1 MDNSNFLSYFSAL
14 TEANSKEVIVANANN
29 IINSISL
36 TSSTEVKNEKYKDY
50 MKICK
55 NPSEDLLYTVRR
67 LIGGLSSTGVEFR
80 KGFSLTFSLLISKF
94 GKDLN
99 MKEILDCVQK
109 ESFVPK
115 NEKNHIKTCAFS
127 GRILMYRI
135 ILNEKSLSSDNILFI
150 LKQVLNITVNK
161 SLEESVI
168 VLLKEMFRKIFENYY
183 TEIKNENKLY
193 DGMFK
198 LLDNYTG
205 NKNSLNKVNS
215 NFEFAIY
222 FMLILYMDKFKG
234 FLPTNIK
241 KEMFDSSFEEA
252 ESPLKKYFDIIM
264 KLPIKEGKEFNV
276 TFGCL
281 CELIE
286 KINDKKYAYKI
297 WNILIDQ
304 KCIESF
310 KAISLK
316 NFELLIYN
324 YSSFILTKFFEIDYI
339 VQIFDDSFF
348 ISLLKFSSNKK
359 FKYVSSL
366 TEIITNKLT
375 SKKYDNNVIN
385 SYCEKLLRI
394 FGVESEDKYSPN
406 ALKTFFIFLFD
417 HIAQDAK
424 EKYIASLINDSQKED
439 EEENLE
445 QLIFRISALKTLFLF
460 DTTLDES
467 QRTKIINFFLQTFY
481 ASSPDVDIE
490 LDHIIEER
498 TTLLILSLIKPT
510 MSNGEIVQL
519 KQSKAIKILIDLH
532 KSNIQS
538 LIKGK
543 KIILNSKNYMKYYKQ
558 FSKEEKESDLKSKLL
573 TKLGLV
579 LLVFY
584 LKNEIDY
591 QQEIEDIIEIKKFDR
606 EWSKMYTDLTLNI
619 MHKGNVMLSEFAM
632 GIYKKMS
639 KHIGKEGVDILIQFL
654 KDTKPKKEKNPMLLS
669 DDEDMSMED
678 K

>member
-36 TSSTEVKNEKYKDY
+36 TSSNEVKNEKYKDY

-67 LIGGLSSTGVEFR
+67 LIGGLASTGVEFR
-80 KGFSLTFSLLISKF
+80 KGFSLTFSLLVSKF

-99 MKEILDCVQK
+99 MKEILDCIQK

-127 GRILMYRI
+127 GRLLMYRI

-150 LKQVLNITVNK
+150 LKQMLNITVNK

-168 VLLKEMFRKIFENYY
+168 VLFKELFSKIFENYY
-183 TEIKNENKLY
+183 TDIKNENKLY

-198 LLDNYTG
+198 LLDNYTV
-205 NKNSLNKVNS
+205 NKNSLNKANS

-222 FMLILYMDKFKG
+222 FLLIPYMDKFKG
-234 FLPTNIK
+234 FLPSNIK
-241 KEMFDSSFEEA
+241 KEMFDSSLEET

-264 KLPIKEGKEFNV
+264 KLPIKEGKDFNV
-276 TFGCL
+276 TFCYL
-281 CELIE
+281 CELLE

-359 FKYVSSL
+359 FKYVQSL
-366 TEIITNKLT
+366 NEIITKAIT
-375 SKKYDNNVIN
+375 SQKYDNKVVNT
-385 SYCEKLLRI
+385 YCEKLLNI
-394 FGVESEDKYSPN
+394 FGVESEEKYSPN

-424 EKYIASLINDSQKED
+424 EKFIASLINDSQNED
-439 EEENLE
+439 DEENLE

-460 DTTLDES
+460 DTTLDEAN
-467 QRTKIINFFLQTFY
+467 RTKIINFFLQTFY

-510 MSNGEIVQL
+510 MQNGEIVQL
-519 KQSKAIKILIDLH
+519 KQSKAIKILLNLH
-532 KSNIQS
+532 KNNIQS

-543 KIILNSKNYMKYYKQ
+543 KIILDSKNYMKYYKQ

-573 TKLGLV
+573 SKLGLV

-584 LKNEIDY
+584 LKSEIDF
-591 QQEIEDIIEIKKFDR
+591 QQEIEDIIEIKKFDK
-606 EWSKMYTDLTLNI
+606 EWSKMFTDLTLNI

-654 KDTKPKKEKNPMLLS
+654 KDTKPKKEKNQMLLS
-669 DDEDMSMED
+669 DDEDAMTD

>member
-36 TSSTEVKNEKYKDY
+36 TSSNEVKNEKYKDY

-67 LIGGLSSTGVEFR
+67 LIGGLASTGVEFR
-80 KGFSLTFSLLISKF
+80 KGFSLTFSLLVSKF
-94 GKDLN
+94 GKELN
-99 MKEILDCVQK
+99 MKEILDCIQK

-127 GRILMYRI
+127 GRLLMYRI

-168 VLLKEMFRKIFENYY
+168 VLFKELFSKIFENYY
-183 TEIKNENKLY
+183 TDIKNENKLY

-198 LLDNYTG
+198 LLDNYTV
-205 NKNSLNKVNS
+205 NKNSLNKANS

-222 FMLILYMDKFKG
+222 FLLIPYMDKFKG
-234 FLPTNIK
+234 FLPSNIK
-241 KEMFDSSFEEA
+241 KEMFDSSLEET

-264 KLPIKEGKEFNV
+264 KLPIKEGKDFNV
-276 TFGCL
+276 TFCYL
-281 CELIE
+281 CELLE

-359 FKYVSSL
+359 FKYVQSL
-366 TEIITNKLT
+366 NEIITKAIT
-375 SKKYDNNVIN
+375 SQKYDNKVVNT
-385 SYCEKLLRI
+385 YCEKLLNI
-394 FGVESEDKYSPN
+394 FGVESEEKYSPN

-424 EKYIASLINDSQKED
+424 EKFIASLINDSQNED
-439 EEENLE
+439 DEENLE

-460 DTTLDES
+460 DTTLDEAN
-467 QRTKIINFFLQTFY
+467 RTKIINFFLQTFY

-490 LDHIIEER
+490 VDHIIEER
-498 TTLLILSLIKPT
+498 TALLILSLIKPT
-510 MSNGEIVQL
+510 MQNGEIVQL
-519 KQSKAIKILIDLH
+519 KQSKAIKILLNLH
-532 KSNIQS
+532 KNNIQS

-543 KIILNSKNYMKYYKQ
+543 KIILDSKNYMKYYKQ

-573 TKLGLV
+573 SKLGLV

-584 LKNEIDY
+584 LKSEIDF
-591 QQEIEDIIEIKKFDR
+591 QQEIEDIIEIKKFDK
-606 EWSKMYTDLTLNI
+606 EWSKMFTDLTLNI

-654 KDTKPKKEKNPMLLS
+654 KDTKPKKEKNQMLLS
-669 DDEDMSMED
+669 DDEDAMTD

>member
-36 TSSTEVKNEKYKDY
+36 TSSNEVKNEKYKDY

-67 LIGGLSSTGVEFR
+67 LIGGLASTGVEFR
-80 KGFSLTFSLLISKF
+80 KGFSLTFSLLVSKF
-94 GKDLN
+94 GKELN
-99 MKEILDCVQK
+99 MKEILDCIQK

-127 GRILMYRI
+127 GRLLMYRI

-150 LKQVLNITVNK
+150 LKQMLNITVNK

-168 VLLKEMFRKIFENYY
+168 VLFKELFSKIFENYY
-183 TEIKNENKLY
+183 TDIKNENKLY

-198 LLDNYTG
+198 LLDNYTV
-205 NKNSLNKVNS
+205 NKNSLNKANS

-222 FMLILYMDKFKG
+222 FLLIPYMDKFKG
-234 FLPTNIK
+234 FLPSNIK
-241 KEMFDSSFEEA
+241 KEMFDSSLEET

-264 KLPIKEGKEFNV
+264 KLPIKEGKDFNV
-276 TFGCL
+276 TFCYL
-281 CELIE
+281 CELLE

-359 FKYVSSL
+359 FKYVQSL
-366 TEIITNKLT
+366 NEIITKAIT
-375 SKKYDNNVIN
+375 SQKYDNKVVNT
-385 SYCEKLLRI
+385 YCEKLLNI
-394 FGVESEDKYSPN
+394 FGVESEEKYSPN

-424 EKYIASLINDSQKED
+424 EKFIASLINDSQNED
-439 EEENLE
+439 DEENLE

-460 DTTLDES
+460 DTTLDEAN
-467 QRTKIINFFLQTFY
+467 RTKIISFFLQTFY

-510 MSNGEIVQL
+510 MQNGEIVQL
-519 KQSKAIKILIDLH
+519 KQSKAIKILLNLH
-532 KSNIQS
+532 KNNIQS

-543 KIILNSKNYMKYYKQ
+543 KIILDSKNYMKYYKQ

-573 TKLGLV
+573 SKLGLV

-584 LKNEIDY
+584 LKSEIDF
-591 QQEIEDIIEIKKFDR
+591 QQEIEDIIEIKKFDK
-606 EWSKMYTDLTLNI
+606 EWSKMFTDLTLNI

-654 KDTKPKKEKNPMLLS
+654 KDTKPKKEKNQMLLS
-669 DDEDMSMED
+669 DDEDARTD

>member
-36 TSSTEVKNEKYKDY
+36 TSSNEVKNEKYKDY

-67 LIGGLSSTGVEFR
+67 LIGGLASTGVEFR
-80 KGFSLTFSLLISKF
+80 KGFSLTFSLLVSKF

-99 MKEILDCVQK
+99 MKEILDCIQK

-127 GRILMYRI
+127 GRLLMYRI

-168 VLLKEMFRKIFENYY
+168 VLFKELFSKIFENYY
-183 TEIKNENKLY
+183 TDIKNENKLY

-198 LLDNYTG
+198 LLDNYTV
-205 NKNSLNKVNS
+205 NKNSLNKANS

-222 FMLILYMDKFKG
+222 FLLIPYMDKFKG
-234 FLPTNIK
+234 FLPSNIK
-241 KEMFDSSFEEA
+241 KEMFDSSLEET

-264 KLPIKEGKEFNV
+264 KLPIKEGKDFNV
-276 TFGCL
+276 TFCYL
-281 CELIE
+281 CELLE

-359 FKYVSSL
+359 FKYVQSL
-366 TEIITNKLT
+366 NEIITKAIT
-375 SKKYDNNVIN
+375 SQKYDNKVVNT
-385 SYCEKLLRI
+385 YCEKLLNI
-394 FGVESEDKYSPN
+394 FGVESEEKYSPN

-424 EKYIASLINDSQKED
+424 EKFIASLINDSQNED
-439 EEENLE
+439 DEENLE

-460 DTTLDES
+460 DTTLDEAN
-467 QRTKIINFFLQTFY
+467 RTKIINFFLQTFY

-510 MSNGEIVQL
+510 MQNGEIVQL
-519 KQSKAIKILIDLH
+519 KQSKAIKILLNLH
-532 KSNIQS
+532 KNNIQS

-543 KIILNSKNYMKYYKQ
+543 KIILDSKNYMKYYKQ

-573 TKLGLV
+573 SKLGLV

-584 LKNEIDY
+584 LKSEIDF
-591 QQEIEDIIEIKKFDR
+591 QQEIEDIIEIKKFDK
-606 EWSKMYTDLTLNI
+606 EWSKMFTDLTLNI

-639 KHIGKEGVDILIQFL
+639 KHVGKEGVDILIQFL
-654 KDTKPKKEKNPMLLS
+654 KDTKPKKEKNQMLLS
-669 DDEDMSMED
+669 DDEDVMTD

>member
-36 TSSTEVKNEKYKDY
+36 TSSNEVKNEKYKDY

-67 LIGGLSSTGVEFR
+67 LIGGLASTGVEFR
-80 KGFSLTFSLLISKF
+80 KGFSLTFSLLVSKF
-94 GKDLN
+94 GKELN
-99 MKEILDCVQK
+99 MKEILDCIQK

-127 GRILMYRI
+127 GRLLMYRI

-168 VLLKEMFRKIFENYY
+168 VLFKELFSKIFENYY
-183 TEIKNENKLY
+183 TDIKNENKLY

-198 LLDNYTG
+198 LLDNYTV
-205 NKNSLNKVNS
+205 NKNSLNKANS

-222 FMLILYMDKFKG
+222 FLLIPYMDKFKG
-234 FLPTNIK
+234 FLPSNIK
-241 KEMFDSSFEEA
+241 KEMFDSSLEET

-264 KLPIKEGKEFNV
+264 KLPIKEGKDFNV
-276 TFGCL
+276 TFCYL
-281 CELIE
+281 CELLE

-359 FKYVSSL
+359 FKYVQSL
-366 TEIITNKLT
+366 NEIITKAIT
-375 SKKYDNNVIN
+375 SQKYDNKVVNT
-385 SYCEKLLRI
+385 YCEKLLNI
-394 FGVESEDKYSPN
+394 FGVESEEKYSPN

-424 EKYIASLINDSQKED
+424 EKFIASLINDSQNED
-439 EEENLE
+439 DEENLE

-460 DTTLDES
+460 DTTLDEAN
-467 QRTKIINFFLQTFY
+467 RTKIINFFLQTFY

-510 MSNGEIVQL
+510 MQNGEIVQL
-519 KQSKAIKILIDLH
+519 KQSKAIKILLNLH
-532 KSNIQS
+532 KNNIQS

-543 KIILNSKNYMKYYKQ
+543 KIILDSKNYMKYYKQ

-573 TKLGLV
+573 SKLGLV

-584 LKNEIDY
+584 LKSEIDF
-591 QQEIEDIIEIKKFDR
+591 QQEIEDIIEIKKFDK
-606 EWSKMYTDLTLNI
+606 EWSKMFTDLTLNI

-654 KDTKPKKEKNPMLLS
+654 KDTKPKKEKNQMLLS
-669 DDEDMSMED
+669 DDEDAMTD

>member
-1 MDNSNFLSYFSAL
+1 MDNSHFLSYFSAL

-36 TSSTEVKNEKYKDY
+36 TSSNEVKNEKYKDY

-67 LIGGLSSTGVEFR
+67 LIGGLASTGVEFR
-80 KGFSLTFSLLISKF
+80 KGFSLTFSLLVSKF

-99 MKEILDCVQK
+99 MKEILDCIQK

-127 GRILMYRI
+127 GRLLMYRI

-168 VLLKEMFRKIFENYY
+168 VLFKELFSKIFENYY
-183 TEIKNENKLY
+183 TDIKNENKLY

-198 LLDNYTG
+198 LLDNYTV
-205 NKNSLNKVNS
+205 NKNSLNKANS
-215 NFEFAIY
+215 NFEFALY
-222 FMLILYMDKFKG
+222 FLLIPYMDKFKG
-234 FLPTNIK
+234 FLPSNIK
-241 KEMFDSSFEEA
+241 KEMFDSSLEET

-264 KLPIKEGKEFNV
+264 KLPIKEGKDFNV
-276 TFGCL
+276 TFCYL
-281 CELIE
+281 CELLE

-359 FKYVSSL
+359 FKYVQSL
-366 TEIITNKLT
+366 NEIITKAIT
-375 SKKYDNNVIN
+375 SQKYDNKVVNT
-385 SYCEKLLRI
+385 YCEKLLNI
-394 FGVESEDKYSPN
+394 FGVESEEKYSPN

-424 EKYIASLINDSQKED
+424 EKFIASLINGSQNED
-439 EEENLE
+439 DEENLE

-460 DTTLDES
+460 DTTLDEAN
-467 QRTKIINFFLQTFY
+467 RTKIINFFLQTFY

-510 MSNGEIVQL
+510 MQNGEIVQL
-519 KQSKAIKILIDLH
+519 KQSKAIKILLNLH
-532 KSNIQS
+532 KNNIQS

-543 KIILNSKNYMKYYKQ
+543 KIILDSKNYMKYYKQ

-573 TKLGLV
+573 SKLGLV

-584 LKNEIDY
+584 LKSEIDF
-591 QQEIEDIIEIKKFDR
+591 QQEIEDIIEIKKFDK
-606 EWSKMYTDLTLNI
+606 EWSKMFTDLTLNI
-619 MHKGNVMLSEFAM
+619 IHKGNAMLSEFAM

-654 KDTKPKKEKNPMLLS
+654 KDTKPKKEKNQMLLS
-669 DDEDMSMED
+669 DDEDAMTD

>member
-36 TSSTEVKNEKYKDY
+36 TSSNEVKNEKYKDY

-67 LIGGLSSTGVEFR
+67 LIGGLASTGVEFR
-80 KGFSLTFSLLISKF
+80 KGFSLTFSLLVSKF

-99 MKEILDCVQK
+99 MKEILDCIQK

-127 GRILMYRI
+127 GRLLMYRI

-150 LKQVLNITVNK
+150 LKQMLNITVNK

-168 VLLKEMFRKIFENYY
+168 VLFKELFSKIFENYY
-183 TEIKNENKLY
+183 TDIKNENKLY

-198 LLDNYTG
+198 LLDNYTV
-205 NKNSLNKVNS
+205 NKNSLNKANS

-222 FMLILYMDKFKG
+222 FLLIPYMDKFKG
-234 FLPTNIK
+234 FLPSNIK
-241 KEMFDSSFEEA
+241 KEMFDSSLEET

-264 KLPIKEGKEFNV
+264 KLPIKEGKDFNV
-276 TFGCL
+276 TFSYL
-281 CELIE
+281 CELLE

-359 FKYVSSL
+359 FKYVQSL
-366 TEIITNKLT
+366 NEIITKAIT
-375 SKKYDNNVIN
+375 SQKYDNKVVNT
-385 SYCEKLLRI
+385 YCEKLLNI
-394 FGVESEDKYSPN
+394 FGVESEEKYSPN

-424 EKYIASLINDSQKED
+424 EKFIASLINDSQNED
-439 EEENLE
+439 DEENLE

-460 DTTLDES
+460 DTTLDEAN
-467 QRTKIINFFLQTFY
+467 RTKIINFFLQTFY

-510 MSNGEIVQL
+510 MQNGEIVQL
-519 KQSKAIKILIDLH
+519 KQSKAIKILLNLH
-532 KSNIQS
+532 KNNIQS

-543 KIILNSKNYMKYYKQ
+543 KIILDSKNYMKYYKQ

-573 TKLGLV
+573 SKLGLV

-584 LKNEIDY
+584 LKSEIDF
-591 QQEIEDIIEIKKFDR
+591 QQEIEDIIEIKKFDK
-606 EWSKMYTDLTLNI
+606 EWSKMFTDLTLNI

-654 KDTKPKKEKNPMLLS
+654 KDTKPKKEKNQMLLS
-669 DDEDMSMED
+669 DDEDAMTD

>member
-36 TSSTEVKNEKYKDY
+36 TSSNEVKNEKYKDY

-67 LIGGLSSTGVEFR
+67 LIGGLASTGVEFR
-80 KGFSLTFSLLISKF
+80 KGFSLTFSLLVSKF

-99 MKEILDCVQK
+99 MKEILDCIQK

-127 GRILMYRI
+127 GRLLMYRI

-150 LKQVLNITVNK
+150 LKQMLNITVNK

-168 VLLKEMFRKIFENYY
+168 VLFKELFSKIFENYY
-183 TEIKNENKLY
+183 TDIKNENKLY

-198 LLDNYTG
+198 LLDNYTV
-205 NKNSLNKVNS
+205 NKNSLNKANS

-222 FMLILYMDKFKG
+222 FLLIPYMDKFKG
-234 FLPTNIK
+234 FLPSNIK
-241 KEMFDSSFEEA
+241 KEMFDSSLEET

-264 KLPIKEGKEFNV
+264 KLPIKEGKDFNV
-276 TFGCL
+276 TFCYL
-281 CELIE
+281 CELLE

-359 FKYVSSL
+359 FKYVQSL
-366 TEIITNKLT
+366 NEIITKAIT
-375 SKKYDNNVIN
+375 SQKYDNKVVNT
-385 SYCEKLLRI
+385 YCEKLLNI
-394 FGVESEDKYSPN
+394 FGVESEEKYSPN

-424 EKYIASLINDSQKED
+424 EKFIASLINDSQNED
-439 EEENLE
+439 DEENLE

-460 DTTLDES
+460 DTTLDEAN
-467 QRTKIINFFLQTFY
+467 RTKIINFFLQTFY

-510 MSNGEIVQL
+510 MQNGEIVQL
-519 KQSKAIKILIDLH
+519 KQSKAIKILLNLH
-532 KSNIQS
+532 KNNIQS

-543 KIILNSKNYMKYYKQ
+543 KIILDSKNYMKYYKQ

-573 TKLGLV
+573 SKLGLV

-584 LKNEIDY
+584 LKSEIDF
-591 QQEIEDIIEIKKFDR
+591 QQEIEDIIEIKKFNK
-606 EWSKMYTDLTLNI
+606 EWSKMFTDLTLNI

-654 KDTKPKKEKNPMLLS
+654 KDTKPKKEKNQMLLS
-669 DDEDMSMED
+669 DDEDAMTD

>member
-36 TSSTEVKNEKYKDY
+36 TSSNEVKNEKYKDY

-67 LIGGLSSTGVEFR
+67 LIGGLASTGVEFR
-80 KGFSLTFSLLISKF
+80 KGFSLTFSLLVSKF
-94 GKDLN
+94 GKELN
-99 MKEILDCVQK
+99 MKEILDCIQK

-127 GRILMYRI
+127 GRLLMYRI

-150 LKQVLNITVNK
+150 LKQMLNITVNK

-168 VLLKEMFRKIFENYY
+168 VLFKELFSKIFENYY
-183 TEIKNENKLY
+183 TDIKNENKLY

-198 LLDNYTG
+198 LLDNYTV
-205 NKNSLNKVNS
+205 NKNSLNKANS

-222 FMLILYMDKFKG
+222 FLLIPYMDKFKG
-234 FLPTNIK
+234 FLPSNIK
-241 KEMFDSSFEEA
+241 KEMFDSSLEET

-264 KLPIKEGKEFNV
+264 KLPIKEGKDFNV
-276 TFGCL
+276 TFCYL
-281 CELIE
+281 CELLE

-359 FKYVSSL
+359 FKYVQSL
-366 TEIITNKLT
+366 NEIITKAIT
-375 SKKYDNNVIN
+375 SQKYDNKVVNT
-385 SYCEKLLRI
+385 YCEKLLNI
-394 FGVESEDKYSPN
+394 FGVESEEKYSPN

-424 EKYIASLINDSQKED
+424 EKFIASLINDSQNED
-439 EEENLE
+439 DEENLE

-460 DTTLDES
+460 DTTLDEAN
-467 QRTKIINFFLQTFY
+467 RTKIINFFLQTFY

-510 MSNGEIVQL
+510 MQNGEIVQL
-519 KQSKAIKILIDLH
+519 KQSKAIKILLNLH
-532 KSNIQS
+532 KNNIQS

-543 KIILNSKNYMKYYKQ
+543 KIILDSKNYMKYYKQ

-573 TKLGLV
+573 SKLGLV

-584 LKNEIDY
+584 LKSEIDF
-591 QQEIEDIIEIKKFDR
+591 QQEIEDIIEIKKFDK
-606 EWSKMYTDLTLNI
+606 EWSKMFTDLTLNI
-619 MHKGNVMLSEFAM
+619 MHKGNVTLSEFAM

-654 KDTKPKKEKNPMLLS
+654 KDTKPKKEKNQMLLS
-669 DDEDMSMED
+669 DDEDAMTD

>member
-36 TSSTEVKNEKYKDY
+36 TSSNEVKNEKYKDY

-67 LIGGLSSTGVEFR
+67 LIGGLASTGVEFR
-80 KGFSLTFSLLISKF
+80 KGFSLTFSLLVSKF

-99 MKEILDCVQK
+99 MKEILDCIQK

-127 GRILMYRI
+127 GRLLMYRI

-150 LKQVLNITVNK
+150 LKQMLNITVNK

-168 VLLKEMFRKIFENYY
+168 VLFKELFSKIFENYY
-183 TEIKNENKLY
+183 TDIKNENKLY

-198 LLDNYTG
+198 LLDNYTV
-205 NKNSLNKVNS
+205 NKNSLNKANS

-222 FMLILYMDKFKG
+222 FLLIPYMDKFKG
-234 FLPTNIK
+234 FLPSNIK
-241 KEMFDSSFEEA
+241 QEMFDSSLEET

-264 KLPIKEGKEFNV
+264 KLPIKEGKDFNV
-276 TFGCL
+276 TFCYL
-281 CELIE
+281 CELLE

-310 KAISLK
+310 KAISVK

-359 FKYVSSL
+359 FKYVQSL
-366 TEIITNKLT
+366 NEIITKAIT
-375 SKKYDNNVIN
+375 SQKYDNKVVNT
-385 SYCEKLLRI
+385 YCEKLLNI
-394 FGVESEDKYSPN
+394 FGVESEEKYSPN

-424 EKYIASLINDSQKED
+424 EKFIASLINDSQNED
-439 EEENLE
+439 DEENLE

-460 DTTLDES
+460 DTTLDEAN
-467 QRTKIINFFLQTFY
+467 RTKIINFFLQTFY

-510 MSNGEIVQL
+510 MQNGEIVQL
-519 KQSKAIKILIDLH
+519 KQSKAIKILLNLH
-532 KSNIQS
+532 KNNIQS

-543 KIILNSKNYMKYYKQ
+543 KIILDSKNYMKYYKQ

-573 TKLGLV
+573 SKLGLV

-584 LKNEIDY
+584 LKSEIDF
-591 QQEIEDIIEIKKFDR
+591 QQEIEDIIEIKKFDK
-606 EWSKMYTDLTLNI
+606 EWSKMFTDLTLNI

-654 KDTKPKKEKNPMLLS
+654 KDTKPKKEKNQMLLS
-669 DDEDMSMED
+669 DDEDAMTD

>member
-36 TSSTEVKNEKYKDY
+36 TSSNEVKNEKYKDY

-67 LIGGLSSTGVEFR
+67 LIGGLASTGVEFR
-80 KGFSLTFSLLISKF
+80 KGFSLTFSLLVSKF

-99 MKEILDCVQK
+99 MKEILDCIQK

-127 GRILMYRI
+127 GRLLMYRI

-168 VLLKEMFRKIFENYY
+168 VLFKELFSKIFENYY
-183 TEIKNENKLY
+183 TDIKNENKLY

-198 LLDNYTG
+198 LLDNYTV
-205 NKNSLNKVNS
+205 NKNSLNKANS

-222 FMLILYMDKFKG
+222 FLLIPYMDKFKG
-234 FLPTNIK
+234 FLPSNIK
-241 KEMFDSSFEEA
+241 KEMFDSSLEET

-264 KLPIKEGKEFNV
+264 KLPIKEGKDFNV
-276 TFGCL
+276 TFCYL
-281 CELIE
+281 CELLE

-324 YSSFILTKFFEIDYI
+324 YSAFILTKFFEIDYI

-359 FKYVSSL
+359 FKYVQSL
-366 TEIITNKLT
+366 NEIITKAIT
-375 SKKYDNNVIN
+375 SQKYDNKVVNT
-385 SYCEKLLRI
+385 YCEKLLNI
-394 FGVESEDKYSPN
+394 FGVESEEKYSPN
-406 ALKTFFIFLFD
+406 ALKTFIIFLFD
-417 HIAQDAK
+417 HIAKDAK
-424 EKYIASLINDSQKED
+424 EKFIASLINDSQNED
-439 EEENLE
+439 DEENLE

-460 DTTLDES
+460 DTTLDEAN
-467 QRTKIINFFLQTFY
+467 RTKIINFFLQTFY

-510 MSNGEIVQL
+510 MQNGEIVQL
-519 KQSKAIKILIDLH
+519 KQSKAIKILLNLH
-532 KSNIQS
+532 KNNIQS

-543 KIILNSKNYMKYYKQ
+543 KIILDSKNYMKYYKQ

-573 TKLGLV
+573 SKLGLV

-584 LKNEIDY
+584 LKSEIDF
-591 QQEIEDIIEIKKFDR
+591 QQEIEDIIETKKFDK
-606 EWSKMYTDLTLNI
+606 EWSKMFTDLTLNI

-639 KHIGKEGVDILIQFL
+639 KHVGKEGVDILIQFL
-654 KDTKPKKEKNPMLLS
+654 KDTKPKKEKNQMLLS
-669 DDEDMSMED
+669 DDEDAMTD

>member
-36 TSSTEVKNEKYKDY
+36 TSSNEVKNEKYKDY

-67 LIGGLSSTGVEFR
+67 LIGGLASTGVEFR
-80 KGFSLTFSLLISKF
+80 KGFSLTFSLLVSKF

-99 MKEILDCVQK
+99 MKEILDCIQK

-127 GRILMYRI
+127 GRLLMYRI

-150 LKQVLNITVNK
+150 LKQMLNITVNK

-168 VLLKEMFRKIFENYY
+168 VLFKELFSKIFENYY
-183 TEIKNENKLY
+183 TDIKNENKLY

-198 LLDNYTG
+198 LLDNYTV
-205 NKNSLNKVNS
+205 NKNSLNKANS

-222 FMLILYMDKFKG
+222 FLLIPYMDKFKG
-234 FLPTNIK
+234 FLPSNIK
-241 KEMFDSSFEEA
+241 KEMFDSSLEET

-264 KLPIKEGKEFNV
+264 KLPIKEGKDFNV
-276 TFGCL
+276 TFCYL
-281 CELIE
+281 CELLE

-359 FKYVSSL
+359 FKYVQSL
-366 TEIITNKLT
+366 NEIITKAIT
-375 SKKYDNNVIN
+375 SQKYDNKVVNT
-385 SYCEKLLRI
+385 YCEKLLNI
-394 FGVESEDKYSPN
+394 FGVESEEKYSPN

-424 EKYIASLINDSQKED
+424 EKFIASLINDSQNED
-439 EEENLE
+439 DEENLE

-460 DTTLDES
+460 DTTLDEVS
-467 QRTKIINFFLQTFY
+467 RTKIINFFLQTFY

-510 MSNGEIVQL
+510 MQNGEIVQL
-519 KQSKAIKILIDLH
+519 KQSKAIKILLNLH
-532 KSNIQS
+532 KNNIQS

-543 KIILNSKNYMKYYKQ
+543 KIILDSKNYMKYYKQ

-573 TKLGLV
+573 SKLGLV

-584 LKNEIDY
+584 LKSEIDF
-591 QQEIEDIIEIKKFDR
+591 QQEIEDIIEIKKFDK
-606 EWSKMYTDLTLNI
+606 EWSKMFTDLTLNI
-619 MHKGNVMLSEFAM
+619 MHKGNVTLSEFAM

-654 KDTKPKKEKNPMLLS
+654 KDTKPKKEKNQMLLS
-669 DDEDMSMED
+669 DDEDAMTD

>member
-36 TSSTEVKNEKYKDY
+36 TSSNEVKNEKYKDY

-67 LIGGLSSTGVEFR
+67 LIGGLASTGVEFR
-80 KGFSLTFSLLISKF
+80 KGFSLTFSLLVSKF

-99 MKEILDCVQK
+99 MKEILDCIQK

-127 GRILMYRI
+127 GRLLMYRI

-168 VLLKEMFRKIFENYY
+168 VLFKELFSKIFENYY
-183 TEIKNENKLY
+183 TDIKNENKLY

-198 LLDNYTG
+198 LLDNYTV
-205 NKNSLNKVNS
+205 NKNSLNKANS

-222 FMLILYMDKFKG
+222 FLLIPYMDKFKG
-234 FLPTNIK
+234 FLPSNIK
-241 KEMFDSSFEEA
+241 KEMFDSSLEET

-264 KLPIKEGKEFNV
+264 KLPIKEGKDFNV
-276 TFGCL
+276 TFCYL
-281 CELIE
+281 CELLE

-359 FKYVSSL
+359 FKYVQSL
-366 TEIITNKLT
+366 NEIITKAIT
-375 SKKYDNNVIN
+375 SQKYDNKVVNT
-385 SYCEKLLRI
+385 YCEKLLNI
-394 FGVESEDKYSPN
+394 FGVESEEKYSPN

-424 EKYIASLINDSQKED
+424 EKFIASLINDSQNED
-439 EEENLE
+439 DEENLE

-460 DTTLDES
+460 DTTLDEAN
-467 QRTKIINFFLQTFY
+467 RTKIINFFLQTFY

-510 MSNGEIVQL
+510 MQNGEIVQL
-519 KQSKAIKILIDLH
+519 KQSKAIKILLNLH
-532 KSNIQS
+532 KNNIQS

-543 KIILNSKNYMKYYKQ
+543 KIILDSKNYMKYYKQ

-573 TKLGLV
+573 SKLGLV

-584 LKNEIDY
+584 LKSEIDF
-591 QQEIEDIIEIKKFDR
+591 QQEIEDIIEIKKFDK
-606 EWSKMYTDLTLNI
+606 EWSKMFTDLTLNI

-654 KDTKPKKEKNPMLLS
+654 KDTKPKKEKNQMLLS
-669 DDEDMSMED
+669 DDEDAMTD

>member
-36 TSSTEVKNEKYKDY
+36 TSSNEVKNEKYKDY

-67 LIGGLSSTGVEFR
+67 LIGGLASTGVEFR
-80 KGFSLTFSLLISKF
+80 KGFSLTFSLLVSKF

-99 MKEILDCVQK
+99 MKEILDCIQK

-127 GRILMYRI
+127 GRLLMYRI

-168 VLLKEMFRKIFENYY
+168 VLLKELFSKIFENYY
-183 TEIKNENKLY
+183 TDIKNENKLY

-198 LLDNYTG
+198 LLDNYTV
-205 NKNSLNKVNS
+205 NKNSLNKANS

-222 FMLILYMDKFKG
+222 FLLIPYMDKFKG
-234 FLPTNIK
+234 FLPSNIK
-241 KEMFDSSFEEA
+241 KEMFDSSLEET

-264 KLPIKEGKEFNV
+264 KLPIKEGKDFNV
-276 TFGCL
+276 TFCYL
-281 CELIE
+281 CELLE

-359 FKYVSSL
+359 FKYVQSL
-366 TEIITNKLT
+366 NEIITKAIT
-375 SKKYDNNVIN
+375 SQKYDNKVVNT
-385 SYCEKLLRI
+385 YCEKLLNI
-394 FGVESEDKYSPN
+394 FGVESEEKYSPN

-424 EKYIASLINDSQKED
+424 EKFIASLIKDSQNED
-439 EEENLE
+439 DEENLE

-460 DTTLDES
+460 DTTLDEAN
-467 QRTKIINFFLQTFY
+467 RTKIINFFLQTFY

-510 MSNGEIVQL
+510 MQNGEIVQL
-519 KQSKAIKILIDLH
+519 KQSKAIKILLNLH
-532 KSNIQS
+532 KNNIQS

-543 KIILNSKNYMKYYKQ
+543 KIILDSKNYMKYYKQ

-573 TKLGLV
+573 SKLGLV

-584 LKNEIDY
+584 LKSEIDF
-591 QQEIEDIIEIKKFDR
+591 QQEIEDIIEIKKFDK
-606 EWSKMYTDLTLNI
+606 EWSKMFTDLTLNI

-654 KDTKPKKEKNPMLLS
+654 KDTKPKKEKNQMLLS
-669 DDEDMSMED
+669 DDEDAMTD

>member
-36 TSSTEVKNEKYKDY
+36 TSSNEVKNEKYKDY

-67 LIGGLSSTGVEFR
+67 LIGGLASTGVEFR
-80 KGFSLTFSLLISKF
+80 KGFSLTFSLLVSKF

-99 MKEILDCVQK
+99 MKEILDCIQK

-127 GRILMYRI
+127 GRLLMYRI

-168 VLLKEMFRKIFENYY
+168 VLFKELFSKIFENYY
-183 TEIKNENKLY
+183 TDIKNENKLY

-198 LLDNYTG
+198 LLDNYTV
-205 NKNSLNKVNS
+205 NKNSLNKANS

-222 FMLILYMDKFKG
+222 FLLIPYMDKFKG
-234 FLPTNIK
+234 FLPSNIK
-241 KEMFDSSFEEA
+241 KEMFDSSLEET

-264 KLPIKEGKEFNV
+264 KLPIKEGKDFNV
-276 TFGCL
+276 TFCYL
-281 CELIE
+281 CELLE

-359 FKYVSSL
+359 FKYVQSL
-366 TEIITNKLT
+366 NEIITKAIT
-375 SKKYDNNVIN
+375 SQKYDNKVVNT
-385 SYCEKLLRI
+385 YCEKLLNI
-394 FGVESEDKYSPN
+394 FGVESEEKYSPN

-424 EKYIASLINDSQKED
+424 EKFIASLINDSQNED
-439 EEENLE
+439 DEENLE

-460 DTTLDES
+460 DTTLDEAN
-467 QRTKIINFFLQTFY
+467 RTKIINFFLQTFY

-510 MSNGEIVQL
+510 MQNGEIVQL
-519 KQSKAIKILIDLH
+519 KQSKAIKILLNLH
-532 KSNIQS
+532 KNNIQS

-543 KIILNSKNYMKYYKQ
+543 KITLDSKNYMKYYKQ

-573 TKLGLV
+573 SKLGLV

-584 LKNEIDY
+584 LKSEIDF
-591 QQEIEDIIEIKKFDR
+591 QQEIEDIIEIKKFDK
-606 EWSKMYTDLTLNI
+606 EWSKMFTDLTLNI

-654 KDTKPKKEKNPMLLS
+654 KDTKPKKEKNQMQLS
-669 DDEDMSMED
+669 DDEDAMTD

>member
-14 TEANSKEVIVANANN
+14 TEANSKEIIVANANN

-36 TSSTEVKNEKYKDY
+36 TSSNEVKNEKYKDY

-67 LIGGLSSTGVEFR
+67 LIGGLASTGVEFR
-80 KGFSLTFSLLISKF
+80 KGFSLTFSLLVSKF

-99 MKEILDCVQK
+99 MKEILDCIQK

-127 GRILMYRI
+127 GRLLMYRI

-168 VLLKEMFRKIFENYY
+168 VLLKELFSKIFENYY
-183 TEIKNENKLY
+183 TDIKNENKLY

-198 LLDNYTG
+198 LLDNYTV
-205 NKNSLNKVNS
+205 NKNSLNKANS

-222 FMLILYMDKFKG
+222 FLLIPYMDKFKG
-234 FLPTNIK
+234 FLPSNIK
-241 KEMFDSSFEEA
+241 KEMFDSSLEET

-264 KLPIKEGKEFNV
+264 KLPIKEGKDFNV
-276 TFGCL
+276 TFCYL
-281 CELIE
+281 CELLE

-359 FKYVSSL
+359 FKYVQSL
-366 TEIITNKLT
+366 NEIITKAIT
-375 SKKYDNNVIN
+375 SQKYDNKVVNT
-385 SYCEKLLRI
+385 YCEKLLNI
-394 FGVESEDKYSPN
+394 FGVESEEKYSPN

-424 EKYIASLINDSQKED
+424 EKFIASLINDSQNED
-439 EEENLE
+439 DEENLE

-460 DTTLDES
+460 DTTLDEAN
-467 QRTKIINFFLQTFY
+467 RTKIINFFLQTFY

-510 MSNGEIVQL
+510 MQNGEIVQL
-519 KQSKAIKILIDLH
+519 KQSKAIKILLNLH
-532 KSNIQS
+532 KNNIQS

-543 KIILNSKNYMKYYKQ
+543 KIILDSKNYMKYYKQ

-573 TKLGLV
+573 SKLGLV

-584 LKNEIDY
+584 LKSEIDF
-591 QQEIEDIIEIKKFDR
+591 QQEIEDIIEIKKFDK
-606 EWSKMYTDLTLNI
+606 EWSKMFTDLTLNI

-654 KDTKPKKEKNPMLLS
+654 KDTKPKKEKNQMLLS
-669 DDEDMSMED
+669 DDEDAMTD

>member
-36 TSSTEVKNEKYKDY
+36 TSSNEVKNEKYKDY

-67 LIGGLSSTGVEFR
+67 LIGGLASTGVEFR
-80 KGFSLTFSLLISKF
+80 KGFSLTFSLLVSKF
-94 GKDLN
+94 GKELN
-99 MKEILDCVQK
+99 MKEILDCIQK

-127 GRILMYRI
+127 GRLLMYRI

-168 VLLKEMFRKIFENYY
+168 VLFKELFSKIFENYY
-183 TEIKNENKLY
+183 TDIKNENKLY

-198 LLDNYTG
+198 LLDNYTV
-205 NKNSLNKVNS
+205 NKNSLNKANS
-215 NFEFAIY
+215 NLEFAIY
-222 FMLILYMDKFKG
+222 FLLIPYMDKFKG
-234 FLPTNIK
+234 FLPSNIK
-241 KEMFDSSFEEA
+241 KEMFDSSLEET

-264 KLPIKEGKEFNV
+264 KLPIKEGKDFNV
-276 TFGCL
+276 TFCYL
-281 CELIE
+281 CELLE

-359 FKYVSSL
+359 FKYVQSL
-366 TEIITNKLT
+366 NEIITKAIT
-375 SKKYDNNVIN
+375 SQKYDNKVVNT
-385 SYCEKLLRI
+385 YCEKLLNI
-394 FGVESEDKYSPN
+394 FGVESEEKYSPN

-424 EKYIASLINDSQKED
+424 EKFIASLINDSQNED
-439 EEENLE
+439 DEENLE

-460 DTTLDES
+460 DTTLDEAN
-467 QRTKIINFFLQTFY
+467 RTKIINFFLQTFY

-510 MSNGEIVQL
+510 MQNGEIVQL
-519 KQSKAIKILIDLH
+519 KQSKAIKILLNLH
-532 KSNIQS
+532 KNNIQS

-543 KIILNSKNYMKYYKQ
+543 KIILDSKNYMKYYKQ

-573 TKLGLV
+573 SKLGLV

-584 LKNEIDY
+584 LKSEIDF
-591 QQEIEDIIEIKKFDR
+591 QQEIEDIIEIKKFDK
-606 EWSKMYTDLTLNI
+606 EWSKMFTDLTLNI

-654 KDTKPKKEKNPMLLS
+654 KDTKPKKEKNQMLLS
-669 DDEDMSMED
+669 DDEDAMTD

>member
-36 TSSTEVKNEKYKDY
+36 TSSNEVKNEKYKDY

-67 LIGGLSSTGVEFR
+67 LIGGLASTGVEFR
-80 KGFSLTFSLLISKF
+80 KGFSLTFSLLVSKF

-99 MKEILDCVQK
+99 MKEILDCIQK

-127 GRILMYRI
+127 GRLLMYRI

-168 VLLKEMFRKIFENYY
+168 VLLKELFSKIFENYY
-183 TEIKNENKLY
+183 TDIKNENKLY
-193 DGMFK
+193 EGMFK
-198 LLDNYTG
+198 LLDNYTV
-205 NKNSLNKVNS
+205 NKNSLNKANS

-222 FMLILYMDKFKG
+222 FLLIPYMDKFKG
-234 FLPTNIK
+234 FLPSNIK
-241 KEMFDSSFEEA
+241 KEMFDSSLEET

-264 KLPIKEGKEFNV
+264 KLPIKEGKDFNV
-276 TFGCL
+276 TFCYL
-281 CELIE
+281 CELLE

-359 FKYVSSL
+359 FKYVQSL
-366 TEIITNKLT
+366 NEIITKAIT
-375 SKKYDNNVIN
+375 SQKYDNKVVNT
-385 SYCEKLLRI
+385 YCEKLLNI
-394 FGVESEDKYSPN
+394 FGVESEEKYSPN

-424 EKYIASLINDSQKED
+424 EKFISSLINDSQNED
-439 EEENLE
+439 DEENLE

-460 DTTLDES
+460 DTTLDEAN
-467 QRTKIINFFLQTFY
+467 RTKIINFFLQTFY

-510 MSNGEIVQL
+510 MQNGEIVQL
-519 KQSKAIKILIDLH
+519 KQSKAIKILLNLH
-532 KSNIQS
+532 KNNIQS

-543 KIILNSKNYMKYYKQ
+543 KIILDSKNYMKYYKQ

-573 TKLGLV
+573 SKLGLV

-584 LKNEIDY
+584 LKSEIDF
-591 QQEIEDIIEIKKFDR
+591 QQEIEDIIEIKKFDK
-606 EWSKMYTDLTLNI
+606 EWSKMFTDLTLNI

-654 KDTKPKKEKNPMLLS
+654 KDTKPKKEKNQMLLS
-669 DDEDMSMED
+669 DDEDAMTD

>member
-36 TSSTEVKNEKYKDY
+36 TSSNEVKNEKYKDY

-67 LIGGLSSTGVEFR
+67 LIGGLASTGVEFR
-80 KGFSLTFSLLISKF
+80 KGFSLTFSLLVSKF
-94 GKDLN
+94 GKELN
-99 MKEILDCVQK
+99 MKEILDCIQK

-127 GRILMYRI
+127 GRLLMYRI

-150 LKQVLNITVNK
+150 LKQMLNITVNK

-168 VLLKEMFRKIFENYY
+168 VLFKELFSKIFENYY
-183 TEIKNENKLY
+183 TDIKNENKLY

-198 LLDNYTG
+198 LLDNYTV
-205 NKNSLNKVNS
+205 NKNSLNKANS

-222 FMLILYMDKFKG
+222 FLLIPYMDKFKG
-234 FLPTNIK
+234 FLPSNIK
-241 KEMFDSSFEEA
+241 KEMFDSSLEET

-264 KLPIKEGKEFNV
+264 KLPIKEGKDFNV
-276 TFGCL
+276 TFCYL
-281 CELIE
+281 CELLE

-359 FKYVSSL
+359 FKYVQSL
-366 TEIITNKLT
+366 NEIITKAIT
-375 SKKYDNNVIN
+375 SQKYDNKVVNT
-385 SYCEKLLRI
+385 YCEKLLNI
-394 FGVESEDKYSPN
+394 FGVESEEKYSPN

-424 EKYIASLINDSQKED
+424 EKFIASLINDRQNED
-439 EEENLE
+439 DEENLE

-460 DTTLDES
+460 DTTLDEAN
-467 QRTKIINFFLQTFY
+467 RTKIINFFLQTFY

-510 MSNGEIVQL
+510 MQNGEIVQL
-519 KQSKAIKILIDLH
+519 KQSKAIKILLNLH
-532 KSNIQS
+532 KNNIQS

-543 KIILNSKNYMKYYKQ
+543 KIILDSKNYMKYYKQ

-573 TKLGLV
+573 SKLGLV

-584 LKNEIDY
+584 LKSEIDF
-591 QQEIEDIIEIKKFDR
+591 QQEIEDIIEIKKFDK
-606 EWSKMYTDLTLNI
+606 EWSKMFTDLTLNI

-654 KDTKPKKEKNPMLLS
+654 KDTKPKKEKNQMLLS
-669 DDEDMSMED
+669 DDEDAMTD

>member
-1 MDNSNFLSYFSAL
+1 
-14 TEANSKEVIVANANN
+14 
-29 IINSISL
+29 
-36 TSSTEVKNEKYKDY
+36 
-50 MKICK
+50 
-55 NPSEDLLYTVRR
+55 
-67 LIGGLSSTGVEFR
+67 
-80 KGFSLTFSLLISKF
+80 
-94 GKDLN
+94 
-99 MKEILDCVQK
+99 
-109 ESFVPK
+109 
-115 NEKNHIKTCAFS
+115 
-127 GRILMYRI
+127 
-135 ILNEKSLSSDNILFI
+135 
-150 LKQVLNITVNK
+150 
-161 SLEESVI
+161 
-168 VLLKEMFRKIFENYY
+168 
-183 TEIKNENKLY
+183 
-193 DGMFK
+193 
-198 LLDNYTG
+198 
-205 NKNSLNKVNS
+205 
-215 NFEFAIY
+215 
-222 FMLILYMDKFKG
+222 
-234 FLPTNIK
+234 
-241 KEMFDSSFEEA
+241 MFDSSLEET

-264 KLPIKEGKEFNV
+264 KLPIKEGKDFNV
-276 TFGCL
+276 TFCYL
-281 CELIE
+281 CELLE

-359 FKYVSSL
+359 FKYVQSL
-366 TEIITNKLT
+366 NEIITKAIT
-375 SKKYDNNVIN
+375 SQKYDNKVVNT
-385 SYCEKLLRI
+385 YCEKLLNI
-394 FGVESEDKYSPN
+394 FGVESEEKYSPN

-424 EKYIASLINDSQKED
+424 EKFIASLINDSQSED
-439 EEENLE
+439 DEENLE

-460 DTTLDES
+460 DTTLDEAN
-467 QRTKIINFFLQTFY
+467 RTKIINFFLQTFY

-510 MSNGEIVQL
+510 MQNGEIVQL
-519 KQSKAIKILIDLH
+519 KQSKAIKILLNLH
-532 KSNIQS
+532 KNNIQS

-543 KIILNSKNYMKYYKQ
+543 KIILDSKNYMKYYKQ

-573 TKLGLV
+573 SKLGLV

-584 LKNEIDY
+584 LKSEIDF
-591 QQEIEDIIEIKKFDR
+591 QQEIEDIIEIKKFDK
-606 EWSKMYTDLTLNI
+606 EWSKMFTDLTLNI

-654 KDTKPKKEKNPMLLS
+654 KDTKPKKEKNQMLLS
-669 DDEDMSMED
+669 DDEDAMTD

>member
-36 TSSTEVKNEKYKDY
+36 TSSNEVKNEKYKDY

-67 LIGGLSSTGVEFR
+67 LIGGLASTGVEFR
-80 KGFSLTFSLLISKF
+80 KGFSLTFSLLVSKF

-99 MKEILDCVQK
+99 MKEILDCIQK

-127 GRILMYRI
+127 GRLLMYRI

-150 LKQVLNITVNK
+150 LKQMLNITVNK

-168 VLLKEMFRKIFENYY
+168 VLFKELFSKIFENYY
-183 TEIKNENKLY
+183 TDIKNENKLY

-198 LLDNYTG
+198 LLDNYTV
-205 NKNSLNKVNS
+205 NKNSLNKANS

-222 FMLILYMDKFKG
+222 FLLIPYMDKFKG
-234 FLPTNIK
+234 FLPSNIK
-241 KEMFDSSFEEA
+241 KEMFDSSLEET

-264 KLPIKEGKEFNV
+264 KLPIKEGKDFNV
-276 TFGCL
+276 TFCYL
-281 CELIE
+281 CELLE

-359 FKYVSSL
+359 FKYVQSL
-366 TEIITNKLT
+366 NEIITKAIT
-375 SKKYDNNVIN
+375 SQKYDNKVVNT
-385 SYCEKLLRI
+385 YCEKLLNI
-394 FGVESEDKYSPN
+394 FGVESEEKYSPN

-424 EKYIASLINDSQKED
+424 EKFIASLINDSQND
-439 EEENLE
+439 DDEENLE

-460 DTTLDES
+460 DTTLDEAN
-467 QRTKIINFFLQTFY
+467 RTKIINFFLQTFY

-510 MSNGEIVQL
+510 MQNGEIVQL
-519 KQSKAIKILIDLH
+519 KQSKAIKILLNLH
-532 KSNIQS
+532 KNNIQS

-543 KIILNSKNYMKYYKQ
+543 KIILDSKNYMKYYKQ

-573 TKLGLV
+573 SKLGLV

-584 LKNEIDY
+584 LKSEIDF
-591 QQEIEDIIEIKKFDR
+591 QQEIEDIIEIKKFDK
-606 EWSKMYTDLTLNI
+606 EWSKMFTDLTLNI

-654 KDTKPKKEKNPMLLS
+654 KDTKPKKEKNQMLLS
-669 DDEDMSMED
+669 DDEDAMTD

>member
-36 TSSTEVKNEKYKDY
+36 TSSNEVKNEKYKDY

-67 LIGGLSSTGVEFR
+67 LIGGLASTGVEFR
-80 KGFSLTFSLLISKF
+80 KGFSLTFSLLVSKF

-99 MKEILDCVQK
+99 MKEILDCIQK

-127 GRILMYRI
+127 GRLLMYRI

-168 VLLKEMFRKIFENYY
+168 VLFKELFSKIFENYY
-183 TEIKNENKLY
+183 TDIKNENKLY

-198 LLDNYTG
+198 LLDNYTV
-205 NKNSLNKVNS
+205 NKNSLNKANS

-222 FMLILYMDKFKG
+222 FLLIPYMDKFKG
-234 FLPTNIK
+234 FLPSNIK
-241 KEMFDSSFEEA
+241 KEMFDSSLEET

-264 KLPIKEGKEFNV
+264 KLPIKEGKDFNV
-276 TFGCL
+276 TFCYL
-281 CELIE
+281 CELLE

-359 FKYVSSL
+359 FKYVQSL
-366 TEIITNKLT
+366 NEIITKAIT
-375 SKKYDNNVIN
+375 SQKYDNKVVNT
-385 SYCEKLLRI
+385 YCEKLLNI
-394 FGVESEDKYSPN
+394 FGVESEEKYSPN

-424 EKYIASLINDSQKED
+424 EKFIASLINDSQNED
-439 EEENLE
+439 DEENLE

-460 DTTLDES
+460 DTTLDEAN
-467 QRTKIINFFLQTFY
+467 RTKIINFFLQTFY

-510 MSNGEIVQL
+510 MQNGEIVQL
-519 KQSKAIKILIDLH
+519 KQSKAIKILLNLH
-532 KSNIQS
+532 KNNIQS

-543 KIILNSKNYMKYYKQ
+543 KIILDSKNYMKYYKQ

-573 TKLGLV
+573 SKLGLV

-584 LKNEIDY
+584 LKSEIDF
-591 QQEIEDIIEIKKFDR
+591 QQEIEDIIEIKKFDK
-606 EWSKMYTDLTLNI
+606 EWSKMFTDLTLNI

-639 KHIGKEGVDILIQFL
+639 KHVGKEGVDILIQFL
-654 KDTKPKKEKNPMLLS
+654 KDTKPKKEKNQMLLS
-669 DDEDMSMED
+669 DDEDAMTD

>member
-1 MDNSNFLSYFSAL
+1 MDNSNFLSYFSGL
-14 TEANSKEVIVANANN
+14 TETNSKEQIVANANN
-29 IINSISL
+29 IISSISL
-36 TSSTEVKNEKYKDY
+36 TSSTEVTNEKYKDY
-50 MKICK
+50 LKICK

-67 LIGGLSSTGVEFR
+67 LIGGLASTGVEFR
-80 KGFSLTFSLLISKF
+80 KGFSLTFSLLIAKF

-99 MKEILDCVQK
+99 MKEILDCIQK

-127 GRILMYRI
+127 GRLLMYRI

-168 VLLKEMFRKIFENYY
+168 VLFKELFSKIFENYY
-183 TEIKNENKLY
+183 TDIKNENKLY
-193 DGMFK
+193 DGIFK
-198 LLDNYTG
+198 LLDNYTV
-205 NKNSLNKVNS
+205 NKNSLNKANS

-222 FMLILYMDKFKG
+222 FLLIPYMDKFKG
-234 FLPTNIK
+234 FLPSNIK
-241 KEMFDSSFEEA
+241 KEMFDSSLEET

-264 KLPIKEGKEFNV
+264 KLPIKEGKDFNV
-276 TFGCL
+276 TFCYL
-281 CELIE
+281 CELLE

-359 FKYVSSL
+359 FKYVQSL
-366 TEIITNKLT
+366 NEIITKAIT
-375 SKKYDNNVIN
+375 SQKYDNKVVNT
-385 SYCEKLLRI
+385 YCEKLLNI
-394 FGVESEDKYSPN
+394 FGVESEEKYSPN

-424 EKYIASLINDSQKED
+424 EKFIASLINDSQNED
-439 EEENLE
+439 DEENLE

-460 DTTLDES
+460 DTTLDEAN
-467 QRTKIINFFLQTFY
+467 RTKIINFFLQTFY

-510 MSNGEIVQL
+510 MQNGEIVQL
-519 KQSKAIKILIDLH
+519 KQSKAIKILLNLH
-532 KSNIQS
+532 KNNIQS

-543 KIILNSKNYMKYYKQ
+543 KIILDSKNYMKYYKQ

-573 TKLGLV
+573 SKLGLV

-584 LKNEIDY
+584 LKSEIDF
-591 QQEIEDIIEIKKFDR
+591 QQEIEDIIEIKKFDK
-606 EWSKMYTDLTLNI
+606 EWSKMFTDLTLNI

-654 KDTKPKKEKNPMLLS
+654 KDTKPKKEKNQMLLS
-669 DDEDMSMED
+669 DDEDAMTD

>member
-36 TSSTEVKNEKYKDY
+36 TSSNEVKNEKYKDY

-67 LIGGLSSTGVEFR
+67 LIGGLASTGVEFR
-80 KGFSLTFSLLISKF
+80 KGFSLTFSLLVSKF
-94 GKDLN
+94 GKELN
-99 MKEILDCVQK
+99 MKEILDCIQK

-127 GRILMYRI
+127 GRLLMYRI

-168 VLLKEMFRKIFENYY
+168 VLFKELFSKIFENYY
-183 TEIKNENKLY
+183 TDIKNENKLY

-198 LLDNYTG
+198 LLDNYTV
-205 NKNSLNKVNS
+205 NKNSLNKANS

-222 FMLILYMDKFKG
+222 FLLIPYMDKFKG
-234 FLPTNIK
+234 FLPSNIK
-241 KEMFDSSFEEA
+241 KEMFDSSLEET

-264 KLPIKEGKEFNV
+264 KLPIKEGKDFNV
-276 TFGCL
+276 TFCYL
-281 CELIE
+281 CELLE

-359 FKYVSSL
+359 FKYVQSL
-366 TEIITNKLT
+366 NEIITKAIT
-375 SKKYDNNVIN
+375 SQKYDNKVVNT
-385 SYCEKLLRI
+385 YCEKLLNI
-394 FGVESEDKYSPN
+394 FGVESEEKYSPN

-424 EKYIASLINDSQKED
+424 EKFIASLINDSQSED
-439 EEENLE
+439 DEENLE

-460 DTTLDES
+460 DTTLDEAN
-467 QRTKIINFFLQTFY
+467 RTKIINFFLQTFY

-510 MSNGEIVQL
+510 MQNGEIVQL
-519 KQSKAIKILIDLH
+519 KQSKAIKILLNLH
-532 KSNIQS
+532 KNNIQS

-543 KIILNSKNYMKYYKQ
+543 KIILDSKNYMKYYKQ

-573 TKLGLV
+573 SKLGLV

-584 LKNEIDY
+584 LKSEIDF
-591 QQEIEDIIEIKKFDR
+591 QQEIEDIIEIKKFDK
-606 EWSKMYTDLTLNI
+606 EWSKMFTDLTLNI

-654 KDTKPKKEKNPMLLS
+654 KDTKPKKEKNQMLLS
-669 DDEDMSMED
+669 DDEDAMTD

>member
-29 IINSISL
+29 IINSISF
-36 TSSTEVKNEKYKDY
+36 TSSNEVKNEKYKDY

-67 LIGGLSSTGVEFR
+67 LIGGLASTGVEFR

-94 GKDLN
+94 GKELN
-99 MKEILDCVQK
+99 MKEILDCIQK

-127 GRILMYRI
+127 GRLLMYRI

-183 TEIKNENKLY
+183 TKIKNENRLY

-222 FMLILYMDKFKG
+222 FMLIPYMDKFKG

-339 VQIFDDSFF
+339 VQIFDDTFF

-375 SKKYDNNVIN
+375 SKKYDINVIN

-424 EKYIASLINDSQKED
+424 EKYISSLINDSQNED

-543 KIILNSKNYMKYYKQ
+543 KIMLNSKNYMKYYKQ
-558 FSKEEKESDLKSKLL
+558 FLKEEKESDLKSKLL

-591 QQEIEDIIEIKKFDR
+591 QQEIEDIIEIKKFDK

-654 KDTKPKKEKNPMLLS
+654 KDTKAKKEKNPMLLS

>member
-36 TSSTEVKNEKYKDY
+36 TSSNEVKNEKYKDY

-67 LIGGLSSTGVEFR
+67 LIGGLASTGVEFR
-80 KGFSLTFSLLISKF
+80 KGFSLTFSLLVSKF
-94 GKDLN
+94 GKELN
-99 MKEILDCVQK
+99 MKEILDCIQK

-127 GRILMYRI
+127 GRLLMYRI

-150 LKQVLNITVNK
+150 LKQMLNITVNK

-168 VLLKEMFRKIFENYY
+168 VLFKELFSKIFENYY
-183 TEIKNENKLY
+183 TDIKNENKLY

-198 LLDNYTG
+198 LLDNYTV
-205 NKNSLNKVNS
+205 NKNSLNKANS

-222 FMLILYMDKFKG
+222 FLLIPYMDKFKG
-234 FLPTNIK
+234 FLPSNIK
-241 KEMFDSSFEEA
+241 KEMFDSSLEET

-264 KLPIKEGKEFNV
+264 KLPIKEGKDFNV
-276 TFGCL
+276 TFCYL
-281 CELIE
+281 CELLE

-359 FKYVSSL
+359 FKYVQSL
-366 TEIITNKLT
+366 NEIITKAIT
-375 SKKYDNNVIN
+375 SQKYDNKVVNT
-385 SYCEKLLRI
+385 YCEKLLNI
-394 FGVESEDKYSPN
+394 FGVESEEKYSPN

-417 HIAQDAK
+417 HIAQDSK
-424 EKYIASLINDSQKED
+424 EKCIASLINDSQSED
-439 EEENLE
+439 DEENLE

-460 DTTLDES
+460 DTTLDEAN
-467 QRTKIINFFLQTFY
+467 RTKIINFFLQTFY

-510 MSNGEIVQL
+510 MQNGEIVQL
-519 KQSKAIKILIDLH
+519 KQSKAIKILLNLH
-532 KSNIQS
+532 KNNIQS

-543 KIILNSKNYMKYYKQ
+543 KIILDSKNYMKYYKQ

-573 TKLGLV
+573 SKLGLV

-584 LKNEIDY
+584 LKSEIDF
-591 QQEIEDIIEIKKFDR
+591 QQEIEDIIEIKKFDK
-606 EWSKMYTDLTLNI
+606 EWSKMFTDLTLNI

-654 KDTKPKKEKNPMLLS
+654 KDTKPKKEKNQMLLS
-669 DDEDMSMED
+669 DDEDAMTD

>member
-36 TSSTEVKNEKYKDY
+36 TSSNEVKNEKYKDY

-67 LIGGLSSTGVEFR
+67 LIGGLASTGVEFR
-80 KGFSLTFSLLISKF
+80 KGFSLTFSLLVSKF

-99 MKEILDCVQK
+99 MKEILDCIQK

-127 GRILMYRI
+127 GRLLMYRI

-168 VLLKEMFRKIFENYY
+168 VLLKELFSKIFENYY
-183 TEIKNENKLY
+183 TDIKNENKLY

-198 LLDNYTG
+198 LLDNYTV
-205 NKNSLNKVNS
+205 NKNSLNKANS

-222 FMLILYMDKFKG
+222 FLLIPYMDKFKG
-234 FLPTNIK
+234 FLPSNIK
-241 KEMFDSSFEEA
+241 KEMFDSSLEET

-264 KLPIKEGKEFNV
+264 KLPIKEGKDFNV
-276 TFGCL
+276 TFCYL
-281 CELIE
+281 CELLE

-359 FKYVSSL
+359 FKYVQSL
-366 TEIITNKLT
+366 NEIITKAIT
-375 SKKYDNNVIN
+375 SQKYDNKVVNT
-385 SYCEKLLRI
+385 YCEKLLNI
-394 FGVESEDKYSPN
+394 FGVESEEKYSPN

-424 EKYIASLINDSQKED
+424 EKFIVSLINDSQNED
-439 EEENLE
+439 DEENLE

-460 DTTLDES
+460 DTTLDEAN
-467 QRTKIINFFLQTFY
+467 RTKIINFFLQTFY

-510 MSNGEIVQL
+510 MQNGEIVQL
-519 KQSKAIKILIDLH
+519 KQSKAIKILLNLH
-532 KSNIQS
+532 KNNIQS

-543 KIILNSKNYMKYYKQ
+543 KIILDSKNYMKYYKQ

-573 TKLGLV
+573 SKLGLV

-584 LKNEIDY
+584 LKSEIDF
-591 QQEIEDIIEIKKFDR
+591 QQEIEDIIEIKKFDK
-606 EWSKMYTDLTLNI
+606 EWSKMFTDLTLNI

-654 KDTKPKKEKNPMLLS
+654 KDTKPKKEKNQMLLS
-669 DDEDMSMED
+669 DDEDAMTD

>member
-36 TSSTEVKNEKYKDY
+36 TSSNEVKNEKYKDY

-67 LIGGLSSTGVEFR
+67 LIGGLASTGVEFR
-80 KGFSLTFSLLISKF
+80 KGFSLTFSLLVSKF
-94 GKDLN
+94 GKELN
-99 MKEILDCVQK
+99 MKEILDCIQK

-127 GRILMYRI
+127 GRLLMYRI

-168 VLLKEMFRKIFENYY
+168 VLFKELFSKIFENYY
-183 TEIKNENKLY
+183 TDIKNENKLY

-198 LLDNYTG
+198 LLDNYTV
-205 NKNSLNKVNS
+205 NKNSLNKANS

-222 FMLILYMDKFKG
+222 FLLIPYMDKFKG
-234 FLPTNIK
+234 FLPSNIK
-241 KEMFDSSFEEA
+241 KEMFDSSLEET

-264 KLPIKEGKEFNV
+264 KLPIREGKDFNV
-276 TFGCL
+276 TFCYL
-281 CELIE
+281 CELLE

-359 FKYVSSL
+359 FKYVQSL
-366 TEIITNKLT
+366 NEIITKAIT
-375 SKKYDNNVIN
+375 SQKYDNKVVNT
-385 SYCEKLLRI
+385 YCEKLLNI
-394 FGVESEDKYSPN
+394 FGVESEEKYSPN

-424 EKYIASLINDSQKED
+424 EKFIASLINDSQSED
-439 EEENLE
+439 DEENLE

-460 DTTLDES
+460 DTTLDEAN
-467 QRTKIINFFLQTFY
+467 RTKIINFFLQTFY

-510 MSNGEIVQL
+510 MQNGEIVQL
-519 KQSKAIKILIDLH
+519 KQSKAIKILLNLH
-532 KSNIQS
+532 KNNIQS

-543 KIILNSKNYMKYYKQ
+543 KIILDSKNYMKYYKQ

-573 TKLGLV
+573 SKLGLV

-584 LKNEIDY
+584 LKSEIDF
-591 QQEIEDIIEIKKFDR
+591 QQEIEDIIEIKKFDK
-606 EWSKMYTDLTLNI
+606 EWSKMFTDLTLNI

-654 KDTKPKKEKNPMLLS
+654 KDTKPKKEKNQMLLS
-669 DDEDMSMED
+669 DDEDAMTD